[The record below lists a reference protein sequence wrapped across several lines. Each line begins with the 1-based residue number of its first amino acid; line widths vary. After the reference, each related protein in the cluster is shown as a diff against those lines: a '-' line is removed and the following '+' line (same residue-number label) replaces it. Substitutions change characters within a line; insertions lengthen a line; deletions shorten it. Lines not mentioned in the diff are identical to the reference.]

1 MMVVAKGSLRPGQRA
16 SSAVPQRMTDTMTT
30 WLTFGGE
37 GTQGLALLNA
47 IADGVI
53 AISFFAIPAALIFVQ
68 RRRSDRSAGEMAL
81 MTLFVLFLFVVGLAH
96 LTAMIGVW
104 TPTPGLQAVVKA
116 AGALLALTAAIVT
129 WKLVPQLLRLPSR
142 DRLQAEVAA
151 HLRTFEELKEARHQL
166 EDRVERRTRE
176 LDQAK
181 QRFEIALRGSPISVF
196 SQDKDM
202 RYTWAHNAPAGLT
215 PELLMGKT
223 DEEVLPPEAARV
235 ITAAKRKAME
245 TGAAQELE
253 TNFEL
258 SGRKRSFYLLIEAL
272 RDEQGEVLGTTSV
285 AVDIS
290 ERKANEDQ
298 LRLLLREL
306 THRSKNL
313 LAVIHAI
320 ARQTAARTSSVKDFL
335 DRFSARLV
343 AIGSSHDL
351 LIADNWHGASL
362 RMLIEQQLGEH
373 ADRFGEQIAIEGED
387 VMLKPEAVQN
397 LGLALHE
404 LATNAQKYGSLSN
417 PRGQVRIQWQFCDEA
432 SKLKLI
438 WQERGG
444 PPVTPP
450 ERSGFGRAMIE
461 TVVGKALEGDV
472 RLSFPP
478 KGVRCEIVIPSAQVT
493 SRG

>member
-1 MMVVAKGSLRPGQRA
+1 
-16 SSAVPQRMTDTMTT
+16 MTS
-30 WLTFGGE
+30 WLTFGPE
-37 GTQGLALLNA
+37 GPGGLLLLNA
-47 IADGVI
+47 VADGVI
-53 AISFFAIPAALIFVQ
+53 AASFFAIPAALIFIQ
-68 RRRSDRSAGEMAL
+68 RRRSDRSPGEMAL
-81 MTLFVLFLFVVGLAH
+81 ITLFALFIFVVGLAH
-96 LTAMIGVW
+96 LASVVGVW
-104 TPTPGLQAVVKA
+104 VPALGLEGLLKA
-116 AGALLALTAAIVT
+116 AGALLALTAAIVI

-166 EDRVERRTRE
+166 EDRVEARTKE
-176 LDQAK
+176 LAEAK

-202 RYTWAHNAPAGLT
+202 RYSWAHNAPSGLS
-215 PELLMGKT
+215 PEFLKGKT

-235 ITAAKRKAME
+235 IMAAKRKAME
-245 TGAAQELE
+245 TGESQELE

-258 SGRKRSFYLLIEAL
+258 FGRRRSFYLLIEAL
-272 RDEQGEVLGTTSV
+272 RDEQDAVLGTTSV
-285 AVDIS
+285 AVDLS

-306 THRSKNL
+306 THRCKNL

-320 ARQTAARTSSVKDFL
+320 ARQTASRTRSVEDFL

-343 AIGSSHDL
+343 AIGASHDL
-351 LIADNWHGASL
+351 LIADNWQGASL
-362 RMLIEQQLGEH
+362 RMLVEQQLGEH
-373 ADRFGEQIAIEGED
+373 ADLFGEQIAIEGED

-404 LATNAQKYGSLSN
+404 LATNAQKYGSLSD
-417 PRGQVRIQWQFCDEA
+417 PHGEVRIQWQFCEEA
-432 SKLKLI
+432 SKLRLI

-450 ERSGFGRAMIE
+450 VRSGFGRAMIE

-472 RLSFPP
+472 SLSFPP
-478 KGVRCEIVIPSAQVT
+478 KGVRCVIVIPSAQVT